1 MQNAPMLDQ
10 YRLLVRNTTIDDRT
24 LLSTDYF
31 NHFNE
36 VIMLL
41 SMVGDMPDMLDDIVA
56 WTPKTYRHHFESSGL
71 AFAPLAIEAYD
82 HVPPEFKGP
91 FEDNINEMNSLV
103 VEAVAVLSPLR
114 DDPDMLGFTAADYWQ
129 RLQALVDR
137 GSAIVH
143 GSVSDSNPDA
153 TMDQNEIDNLF

>member
-1 MQNAPMLDQ
+1 MLDH
-10 YRLLVRNTTIDDRT
+10 YRRLAQDTTIDSTT

-41 SMVGDMPDMLDDIVA
+41 SMLGDMPDMLDEIRA
-56 WTPKTYRHHFESSGL
+56 WQPKSYRQHFAQSGL
-71 AFAPLAIEAYD
+71 AFAPLAIDAYD
-82 HVPPEFKGP
+82 HVPPEYKLP
-91 FEDNINEMNSLV
+91 FDATIDEMNAMIA
-103 VEAVAVLSPLR
+103 EATATLTSMQ
-114 DDPDMLGFTAADYWQ
+114 DDPDMFAFTAADYWQ

-143 GSVSDSNPDA
+143 GNVGGSTPGA
-153 TMDQNEIDNLF
+153 TLDQSAIDDLF

>member
-1 MQNAPMLDQ
+1 MPDTPMLDH
-10 YRLLVRNTTIDDRT
+10 YRRLAKETTIDGNT

-41 SMVGDMPDMLDDIVA
+41 SMLGDMPDMLEDIQA
-56 WTPKTYRHHFESSGL
+56 WRPKSYRQHFEESGL
-71 AFAPLAIEAYD
+71 AFAQLAIECYD
-82 HVPPEFKGP
+82 HVPPEYRIP
-91 FEDNINEMNSLV
+91 FDATIDEMTALIQ
-103 VEAVAVLSPLR
+103 EAATTLDGLKA
-114 DDPDMLGFTAADYWQ
+114 DPDMLGFTAADYWQ

-143 GSVSDSNPDA
+143 GSAPNASL
-153 TMDQNEIDNLF
+153 DQSAIDDLF